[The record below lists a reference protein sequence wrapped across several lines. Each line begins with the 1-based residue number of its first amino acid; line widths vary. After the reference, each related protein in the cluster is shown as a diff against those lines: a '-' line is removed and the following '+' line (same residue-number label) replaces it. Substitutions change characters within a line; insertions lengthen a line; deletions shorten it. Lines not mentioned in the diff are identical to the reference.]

1 MSRKNVTPKNY
12 NLAAII
18 MHWVSAITVIG
29 MFVVG
34 VWMVDLSYYSSWYK
48 TAPEGH
54 KAVGI
59 MLAILTVGRFV
70 WKLLSASPET
80 EGTKFE
86 KIASKLAHLA
96 MYGFLAALF
105 VSGYLISTS
114 DGRGIEVFGLFTVPG
129 AGELFEH
136 QSDLA
141 GNVHMLVAWSLI
153 GIVAIH
159 VLAAVKHHAINKDQ
173 TLNKMLGKSKA

>member
-18 MHWVSAITVIG
+18 MHWISAITVIG

-59 MLAILTVGRFV
+59 VLAILTVGRFV
-70 WKLLSASPET
+70 WKLLSTSPKAD
-80 EGTKFE
+80 GSNFE
-86 KIASKLAHLA
+86 KIASKIAHLS
-96 MYGFLAALF
+96 MYIFLATLF

-114 DGRGIEVFGLFTVPG
+114 DGRGIDVFGLFTVPG
-129 AGELFEH
+129 AGELFKH

-141 GNVHMLVAWSLI
+141 GNVHTLVAWTLI

-159 VLAAVKHHAINKDQ
+159 ALAAVKHHVINKDQ
-173 TLNKMLGKSKA
+173 TLNKMLGKSK